1 MKTSIVFL
9 AFCCF
14 FPLFL
19 QAQVQPQFKFYL
31 AFEDAKHEKDTV
43 WIVMDSTASTG
54 LDSHLNEKL
63 IPLDSGQFHVFFGT
77 PVSGDDT
84 VAKKLYAK
92 KPSGQLTL
100 YVKAKNHQLPI
111 TIRWD
116 TNLLKNHTLPFELKQ
131 AWMTNDYLWQ
141 CSACSEGPLHFYDTV
156 GIWATKR
163 DSIILNYNGGPS
175 HFPLQ
180 VFFSKNPWID
190 YLNVENMSDSE
201 NTLSDAFSVYPKP
214 ASTILNVDR
223 NDHEQCSYFIIDL
236 LGKTHQAG
244 RLQSFPAQINLSHFQ
259 TGNYILVLKDTKTI
273 SYESIL
279 ILK

>member
-1 MKTSIVFL
+1 MKYFL
-9 AFCCF
+9 TITIL
-14 FPLFL
+14 LFSL
-19 QAQVQPQFKFYL
+19 VLCAQVQPQFKFYL

-43 WIVMDSTASTG
+43 WIVIDSNGSDSLFDTLLGESSQLLDSTAFQVWLITNQN
-54 LDSHLNEKL
+54 DSVLKTIAFPIRSSSSISYSIL
-63 IPLDSGQFHVFFGT
+63 
-77 PVSGDDT
+77 
-84 VAKKLYAK
+84 
-92 KPSGQLTL
+92 
-100 YVKAKNHQLPI
+100 VKSRNSQYPI

-131 AWMTNDYLWQ
+131 ATLYNNNYLILDKTVDLFK
-141 CSACSEGPLHFYDTV
+141 SDSVMLPEFTV
-156 GIWATKR
+156 G
-163 DSIILNYNGGPS
+163 GGAGN
-175 HFPLQ
+175 HFPLILFLSNNEPPDD
-180 VFFSKNPWID
+180 VGIKNTI
-190 YLNVENMSDSE
+190 
-201 NTLSDAFSVYPKP
+201 SDAFSVYPKP
-214 ASTILNVDR
+214 ASTVLNVDR